1 MHSNMRIKTVQIFKK
16 LTVSIQKVDIY
27 EVKVKREQ
35 NQQQRQQLHV
45 TYNSYITYYNTTQ
58 TVNIL

>member
-1 MHSNMRIKTVQIFKK
+1 MRIKTVQIFKK